1 LNAAAVNPN
10 AAYSRTRRRVDKK
23 DINAS
28 PPPNQP
34 NTCTLSRKRGGAARC
49 LASEDDLAENGSDI
63 RACCWLEVGAQNRL
77 RRDAGF
83 ERVQRA
89 QNSLVSTPTTK
100 SSCLSDIAKAP
111 VSHGVEPHDLATGP
125 GLRVPL
131 SAHRPPPRTRR
142 PYRASGLVLTSTPD
156 GYGASRLRRLQ
167 PVRMGKE
174 RCSPTAC
181 QTAQI
186 SRNGAR
192 RDTPMS
198 TWLSPRRPIRSTEL
212 SFAPRTTIRL
222 AQRHS
227 PVAPLPRA
235 FRAWPLSA
243 ATLDSRRGTAQRLG
257 VS

>member
-1 LNAAAVNPN
+1 MPPHLQTSPN
-10 AAYSRTRRRVDKK
+10 AHLH
-23 DINAS
+23 
-28 PPPNQP
+28 
-34 NTCTLSRKRGGAARC
+34 TLSKKGRGGSLPRVRGRSRREC
-49 LASEDDLAENGSDI
+49 SDI

-100 SSCLSDIAKAP
+100 SSCLSDVAKAP

-142 PYRASGLVLTSTPD
+142 PYRASGLVFTSTPD

-192 RDTPMS
+192 RGHADVYLAFATAS
-198 TWLSPRRPIRSTEL
+198 NSLDRIELCAEDHHSPRAKTFSRSTPSSRIPSL
-212 SFAPRTTIRL
+212 AIIRRD
-222 AQRHS
+222 A
-227 PVAPLPRA
+227 
-235 FRAWPLSA
+235 
-243 ATLDSRRGTAQRLG
+243 
-257 VS
+257 

>member
-1 LNAAAVNPN
+1 MPPHLQTSPN
-10 AAYSRTRRRVDKK
+10 AHLH
-23 DINAS
+23 
-28 PPPNQP
+28 
-34 NTCTLSRKRGGAARC
+34 TLSKKGRGGSLPRVRGRSRREC
-49 LASEDDLAENGSDI
+49 SDI

-100 SSCLSDIAKAP
+100 SSCLSDVAKAP
-111 VSHGVEPHDLATGP
+111 VSHEVEPHDLATGP

-222 AQRHS
+222 AQRRS